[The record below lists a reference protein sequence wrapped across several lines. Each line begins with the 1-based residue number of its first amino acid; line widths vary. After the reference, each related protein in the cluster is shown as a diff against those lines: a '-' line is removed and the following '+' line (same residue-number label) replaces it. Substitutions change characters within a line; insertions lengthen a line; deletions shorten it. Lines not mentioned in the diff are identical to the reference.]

1 MQHAF
6 ISETRQALRTL
17 TKDRGFTAVAVGTL
31 GVGLA
36 LCVTVAVLLQG
47 YLLQGLPYPESDRL
61 FDVRYG
67 APGTPGPRGLETLD
81 WRSLQ
86 DVVELPIAWD
96 LDLFNLRGGPYPEAL
111 QGTWVTP
118 GYMEGFGV
126 RPAIGRGFFPE
137 DFQVGRPTVALIS
150 HRLWSTRYHSDPAIV
165 GRTFEAYV
173 NDRPNEVETFTIV
186 GVMSERHWHLNAFT
200 EVLAPLRTPSYPYMI
215 RLREGISP
223 ATTADRITTLVRSAN
238 SGLPENWRVELVSTH
253 ASYVRD
259 IRPLL
264 LAVAIATGLVML
276 IACANV
282 AVLLTVRATRRRHE
296 LALRRALGATGA
308 QLMRALIAEPL
319 LLGVAA
325 ISLAVVLAW
334 TCITALA
341 PVLAH
346 YLGRPVPGGAATL
359 TMDPLTIATTVA
371 AGGIAI
377 LACSIVPLWIS
388 QRTPVSI
395 ALTGGQKGGTEGPA
409 QRRARSVLIAVEV
422 AACLTLLVGAGL
434 TIQSAVRMLR
444 VDIGLETRDVLVAR
458 FSLRQRAYPDA
469 PARTAFYDRILDR
482 RGEVPGVQAIAFAS
496 GWPLQQSPP
505 RHVGRTGADPST
517 TSGLVGVSPGYFSAL
532 EIPLHDGRV
541 FTPADR
547 VGTEPVAVVS
557 RTLAARVWPNARAVG
572 QPLRIA
578 PPANSGPDAR
588 EMVALVVGVV
598 GDVRHAHT
606 DDELADA
613 YVPILQYPS
622 SSPFVYL
629 RGAGDMPAVERG
641 FRELLAS
648 IDGEVALAMPRP
660 LAEILD
666 LQRAGARLLAW
677 VLVVFAVFAACLAL
691 VGIYGVIA
699 YAVRQREREIA
710 VRLAIGADSGT
721 ITRMFVRQGAVVLGA
736 GLLVG
741 VAGAIGLG
749 RVLRAQLFDVR
760 PEDPTLIAGTTIA
773 FAVCGLIAVAWPARS
788 AAATDPAAALK
799 E

>member
-1 MQHAF
+1 
-6 ISETRQALRTL
+6 
-17 TKDRGFTAVAVGTL
+17 
-31 GVGLA
+31 
-36 LCVTVAVLLQG
+36 
-47 YLLQGLPYPESDRL
+47 
-61 FDVRYG
+61 
-67 APGTPGPRGLETLD
+67 
-81 WRSLQ
+81 
-86 DVVELPIAWD
+86 
-96 LDLFNLRGGPYPEAL
+96 
-111 QGTWVTP
+111 
-118 GYMEGFGV
+118 MEGFGV
-126 RPAIGRGFFPE
+126 RPAIGRGFLPD
-137 DFQVGRPTVALIS
+137 DFQTGRPTVAVIS
-150 HRLWSTRYHSDPAIV
+150 HRLWRTRYNSDPAIV

-186 GVMSERHWHLNAFT
+186 GVMGERHWHLNAFT
-200 EVLAPLRTPSYPYMI
+200 EVLAPLRAPSYPYMI
-215 RLREGISP
+215 RVRDGISA

-238 SGLPENWRVELVSTH
+238 SGLPEDWRVELVSTH

-308 QLMRALIAEPL
+308 QVIRALIAEPL
-319 LLGVAA
+319 LLGGAA
-325 ISLAVVLAW
+325 ISLAVALAW
-334 TCITALA
+334 TGISALA

-359 TMDPLTIATTVA
+359 TMDPFTIAATVA
-371 AGGIAI
+371 AGGLAI

-388 QRTPVSI
+388 QRTPVSM
-395 ALTGGQKGGTEGPA
+395 ALTGGQKGSTEGPA

-469 PARTAFYDRILDR
+469 PARTAFYDRILNR
-482 RGEVPGVQAIAFAS
+482 RREVPGIQAIALAS
-496 GWPLQQSPP
+496 GWPLQQSPT
-505 RHVGRTGADPST
+505 RDVGHTGADPST
-517 TSGLVGVSPGYFSAL
+517 TSGLVGVSPDYFSAL
-532 EIPLHDGRV
+532 EVPLHDGRA

-547 VGTEPVAVVS
+547 VGTEPVAVIS

-572 QPLRIA
+572 QQLRIA
-578 PPANSGPDAR
+578 PPANGGPEAR
-588 EMVALVVGVV
+588 PMVALVVGVV

-606 DDELADA
+606 DNDLADA

-629 RGAGDMPAVERG
+629 RGTGDLPAVERA
-641 FRELLAS
+641 FRDLLAS
-648 IDGEVALAMPRP
+648 IDGEVALGMPRS

-666 LQRAGARLLAW
+666 LQRAGSRLLAW

-691 VGIYGVIA
+691 VGIYGVIT

-721 ITRMFVRQGAVVLGA
+721 IMRMFVRQGAIVLAA
-736 GLLVG
+736 GLVIG
-741 VAGAIGLG
+741 VAGAVGLG

-760 PEDPTLIAGTTIA
+760 PEDPTLIAATTIA